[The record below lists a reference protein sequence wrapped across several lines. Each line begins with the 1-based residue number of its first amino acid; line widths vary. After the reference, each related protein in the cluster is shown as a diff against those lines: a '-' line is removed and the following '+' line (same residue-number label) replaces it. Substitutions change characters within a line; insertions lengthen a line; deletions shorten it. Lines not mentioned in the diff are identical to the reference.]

1 MTQDNGRKAS
11 TFKIVLCQL
20 NVLPSW
26 IEKSRVEASVMIVVL
41 KVKQSI
47 FASADAS
54 IQRLISSQHEKQQ
67 IQWQEYNSSLT
78 TIQQEG

>member
-1 MTQDNGRKAS
+1 MIQDNGRKAS
-11 TFKIVLCQL
+11 TSKIALCQL

-26 IEKSRVEASVMIVVL
+26 IEKSRVKVSVIMIVVF

-67 IQWQEYNSSLT
+67 IQWQE
-78 TIQQEG
+78 